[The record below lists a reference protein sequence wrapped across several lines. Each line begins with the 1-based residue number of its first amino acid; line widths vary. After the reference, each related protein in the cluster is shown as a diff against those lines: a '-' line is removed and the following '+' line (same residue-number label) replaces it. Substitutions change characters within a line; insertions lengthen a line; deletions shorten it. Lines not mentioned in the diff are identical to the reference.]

1 MFFFYDIFFF
11 LSLFSLLPL
20 NPIEVYF
27 GVDMAY
33 SVLYNEY
40 IVNQGKNLT
49 IPCGEEANNK
59 SAMWI
64 REGKKSLDF
73 QGIQVS
79 NAFSYLFHIFHFNP
93 LLNIHVIAFW
103 VKPSIK
109 YIKTKRTAH
118 TKYTTKT
125 VLFCINIDFA
135 FGS

>member
-1 MFFFYDIFFF
+1 MF
-11 LSLFSLLPL
+11 SFSLK
-20 NPIEVYF
+20 PIEVYF

-49 IPCGEEANNK
+49 IPCGEEPNNK

-79 NAFSYLFHIFHFNP
+79 NAFLYLFRYFIPVH
-93 LLNIHVIAFW
+93 
-103 VKPSIK
+103 
-109 YIKTKRTAH
+109 Y
-118 TKYTTKT
+118 
-125 VLFCINIDFA
+125 
-135 FGS
+135 